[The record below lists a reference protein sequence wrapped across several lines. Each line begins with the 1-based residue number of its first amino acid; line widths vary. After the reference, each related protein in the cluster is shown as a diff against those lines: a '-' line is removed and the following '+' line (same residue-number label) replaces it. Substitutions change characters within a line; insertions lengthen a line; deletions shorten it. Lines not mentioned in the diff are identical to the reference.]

1 MFRNTPVAAQASP
14 LTTLRGWAQR
24 AASSRTLTLLVPVVM
39 GLLLAACGDGNHPRD
54 TLNPA
59 GDGAQ
64 VSAWFF
70 WLYMIL
76 DTVIFIIV
84 CAAMVVAIMKFSKK
98 KGDDDSLPPQ
108 SHGNMKLELIWTVI
122 PTIIVLVLAVITVGG
137 VFQLSA
143 KPAEEQKIVDV
154 EVIGKQWWWEF
165 DYKNERITTAN
176 ELHVEEGTQVSLH
189 LTSADVIHAFW
200 VPRVSGKRDATPGRT
215 YPLYFKPFEK
225 GEFIGQCAELCGASH
240 ARMGLKMFVH
250 PKTGP
255 DSYDNWVK
263 AQQAAARAP
272 TTALEKEGKKV
283 FETKG
288 CKSCH
293 TIKGVAELTQRS
305 RTTGPDLTHVGSR
318 STIAAVTLENNVEN
332 LAKWVKDPQSV
343 KEAALM
349 TNLGLSDKESKAVA
363 TYLYSL
369 K

>member
-1 MFRNTPVAAQASP
+1 MIGTAYSRITDAIERISRHRAIRLVLP
-14 LTTLRGWAQR
+14 LALA
-24 AASSRTLTLLVPVVM
+24 LLM
-39 GLLLAACGDGNHPRD
+39 LACGESTHPRD

-76 DTVIFIIV
+76 DTIIFIIV
-84 CAAMVVAIMKFSKK
+84 MVAMIVAIMKFSKK
-98 KGDDDSLPPQ
+98 PDDDDSLPPQ
-108 SHGNMKLELIWTVI
+108 SHGDMRLEIMWTVI
-122 PTIIVLVLAVITVGG
+122 PTIIIVVLAVITVGG

-143 KPAEEQKIVDV
+143 KPSEEQKIVDI
-154 EVIGKQWWWEF
+154 EVMGKQWWWEF
-165 DYKNERITTAN
+165 DYKKERISTAN
-176 ELHVEEGTQVSLH
+176 EMHVEAGTQVSLH

-200 VPRVSGKRDATPGRT
+200 VPRMSGKRDATPGRT
-215 YPLYFKPFEK
+215 YPLYFKPFASDKLE
-225 GEFIGQCAELCGASH
+225 EYIGQCAELCGASH
-240 ARMGLKMFVH
+240 ARMGIKLFVH

-263 AQQAAARAP
+263 KQQEAARAP
-272 TTALEKEGKKV
+272 ATALEKQGKKV

-293 TIKGVAELTQRS
+293 TIRGVAELTKRS
-305 RTTGPDLTHVGSR
+305 RSTGPDLTHVGSR
-318 STIAAVTLENNVEN
+318 STIAALALTNTIDN
-332 LAKWVKDPQSV
+332 LAKWVKNPQAV

-349 TNLGLSDKESKAVA
+349 TNLNLTDEESKAVA